1 MKLVRYNS
9 GRIGVLHDGS
19 VYDATAAFGVDPT
32 AWPPVGMVQAIA
44 KFDATR
50 DALKSLLKGP
60 GLPLDKVD
68 LETPI
73 LWRTSSSRIRSITMR
88 TRSR

>member
-19 VYDATAAFGVDPT
+19 VYDATAAFGIDPA

-50 DALKSLLKGP
+50 DASLGRGVELLAQNLLEYGTRTALAEHMIRAVDDIDRKS
-60 GLPLDKVD
+60 VV
-68 LETPI
+68 
-73 LWRTSSSRIRSITMR
+73 
-88 TRSR
+88 